1 MNTFSFIANIALGK
15 ETDKFKP
22 YEEKKFN
29 SGWINRTLKFNA
41 VAGTNRIMCEIKGGS
56 WEDGH
61 GTIKTFAPG
70 TVDDAGKRVKGEPIE
85 IPWKDRTLQ
94 SNIDQVAPFRKFIVD
109 LEEMGKRKLLQR
121 IVEDGEVTDETLA
134 EAKVDSLE
142 AAQAALEKSKA
153 KRHEFLSEWDFAAFV
168 YKLLN
173 NEAVK
178 NLKCRVSGN
187 LVMTE
192 YEGKFYQHYEV
203 TRIMRAAADAEYDT
217 EAVITLN
224 FGQNAVDD
232 GSVEEKGKYY
242 INGYTFD
249 YDSQRKQKIP
259 CPIMLT
265 LPVGT
270 DAKNKAYAE
279 LLKKNFTINPVDG
292 NICKELAVKVEC
304 VDGAERLELTEDML
318 SDNEK
323 ELLMIGAVTMD
334 ELVRDRGKQVYG
346 DRIREFVITGFARG
360 WLSGARLTAYHE
372 EDFVLPPLNKV
383 DTEALANELFTDDED
398 DIII

>member
-232 GSVEEKGKYY
+232 GSVEEKGIIIRYDMMKYAQVGKTLKPR
-242 INGYTFD
+242 NEL
-249 YDSQRKQKIP
+249 KI
-259 CPIMLT
+259 
-265 LPVGT
+265 
-270 DAKNKAYAE
+270 
-279 LLKKNFTINPVDG
+279 
-292 NICKELAVKVEC
+292 
-304 VDGAERLELTEDML
+304 
-318 SDNEK
+318 
-323 ELLMIGAVTMD
+323 
-334 ELVRDRGKQVYG
+334 
-346 DRIREFVITGFARG
+346 
-360 WLSGARLTAYHE
+360 
-372 EDFVLPPLNKV
+372 
-383 DTEALANELFTDDED
+383 DTEYTEGFVPMEYTATCRQELYDWVNNIITEIDARDPD
-398 DIII
+398 DIDTWEMGENPQKSFFCKQLCSHCNKCLSE